1 MDWGG
6 VGGWAEVG
14 GVGEVGVGFGRQK
27 DDGSDPPNW
36 FSGWFG
42 RQQEDG
48 PIDALA
54 SKPPGGDLTHGQHAL
69 LAGLGK
75 DLGQGDI
82 DRGEGYLTPNRGICV
97 SVSV

>member
-1 MDWGG
+1 MWGC
-6 VGGWAEVG
+6 GGA
-14 GVGEVGVGFGRQK
+14 GEASFGRQK
-27 DDGSDPPNW
+27 DDGSDPNW

-42 RQQEDG
+42 RQQDG

-75 DLGQGDI
+75 DLGQGDV
-82 DRGEGYLTPNRGICV
+82 DRGEGYLTPNRVCLCLCSMECV
-97 SVSV
+97 ECYGMLW